1 MSKIRRRDL
10 TSSFVALAAKR
21 EEERNLSCDF
31 DDDRECD
38 KDRILPR
45 FAIGFQLS
53 NLYPPFSSFQILSLL
68 KFLKN
73 PDFFLQEK
81 GGQEA
86 GAGRGPGNVGVR
98 GARQGHPPLGGRAEG
113 VRPGPQGALR
123 RPRLHRRRRP
133 QEGHG

>member
-31 DDDRECD
+31 DDDRERD

-53 NLYPPFSSFQILSLL
+53 NLYPPFSSFRI
-68 KFLKN
+68 
-73 PDFFLQEK
+73 
-81 GGQEA
+81 
-86 GAGRGPGNVGVR
+86 
-98 GARQGHPPLGGRAEG
+98 
-113 VRPGPQGALR
+113 
-123 RPRLHRRRRP
+123 
-133 QEGHG
+133 